1 MGSVLLPSA
10 ISRFNRGAAVIR
22 GSGVAATKVKEWTL
36 ATKSKQ
42 EKNMVVVGSRRSV
55 GTSTSFIFK
64 QVYLFVPAHTQMFFF
79 YMAREICLFLSH
91 MP

>member
-1 MGSVLLPSA
+1 M
-10 ISRFNRGAAVIR
+10 
-22 GSGVAATKVKEWTL
+22 AATKVKEWTL

-55 GTSTSFIFK
+55 GTSTSFLFK

-79 YMAREICLFLSH
+79 LYGTGDMSIFISYALSDSNCQSSILGNFSVRGC
-91 MP
+91 